1 MADAVLHRDFDPL
14 STGSFRQRI
23 LSKTSVY
30 MALTIFALG
39 YLVPL
44 VIILINTLRPLDEI
58 VRSGFIAW
66 PHDVSL
72 QYWGEAWST
81 FCIGGTCEGVSRFF
95 KNSLMMAVP
104 ATILSTAIGLV
115 NGYVLSKWRFRGSD
129 ALFGII
135 TLGVFM
141 PAQMTLLPWA
151 FVLGKL
157 GLSNTISGLVLVHTV
172 QGLSFT
178 TLFCR
183 NYFVNIPD
191 DLIKAARIDGAGF
204 WRIFRRI
211 ILPLSPPIII
221 VAVIWQFTGIWN
233 EFLFGTVFTSGAN
246 QPITSAIVA
255 FSGSGTGERHYNV
268 EAAAVIM
275 AAIPPLFIYLVGGK
289 YFVRGLT
296 QGAVK

>member
-1 MADAVLHRDFDPL
+1 MADAVPHRDFDPL

>member
-1 MADAVLHRDFDPL
+1 MAEVDTHIEFDPL
-14 STGSFRQRI
+14 STGSLRRRI
-23 LSKTSVY
+23 TSKAIIYGLLVLFSIY
-30 MALTIFALG
+30 
-39 YLVPL
+39 YLAPL
-44 VIILINTLRPLDEI
+44 AILLMNSMRPLEDI
-58 VRSGFIAW
+58 VRTGFIDI
-66 PHDVSL
+66 PSSL
-72 QYWGEAWST
+72 SSQYWVEAWGT

-95 KNSLMMAVP
+95 MNSLLMAVP
-104 ATILSTAIGLV
+104 ATIISTVLGLI
-115 NGYVLSKWRFRGSD
+115 NGYALSKWRFKGAD
-129 ALFGII
+129 ILFGLI
-135 TLGVFM
+135 TLGVFL

-151 FVLGKL
+151 FVLGSI
-157 GLSNTISGLVLVHTV
+157 GLSNTISGLVLIHTI

-183 NYFVNIPD
+183 NYFLAVPD

-221 VAVIWQFTGIWN
+221 VTVIWQFTGIWN

-246 QPITSAIVA
+246 QPITSALVA
-255 FSGSGTGERHYNV
+255 FSGSGTGVRAYNV

-275 AAIPPLFIYLVGGK
+275 SALPPLVIYVVGGK